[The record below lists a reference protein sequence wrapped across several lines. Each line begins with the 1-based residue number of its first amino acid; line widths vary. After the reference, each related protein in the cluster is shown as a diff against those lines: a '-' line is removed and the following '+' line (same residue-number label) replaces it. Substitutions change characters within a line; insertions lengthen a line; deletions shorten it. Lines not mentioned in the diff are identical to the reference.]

1 LSLIEEL
8 KRRNVF
14 KVAIA
19 YIVMAWL
26 VLQVADVILNNI
38 AAPGWIF
45 KVLMLFLA
53 IGLPFAVFFAWA
65 FELTPE
71 GLKRE
76 HEVDRARSITT
87 KTGRKLNLLI
97 TSVLVLALGYFAYDK
112 FVLSADRDAALIEAT
127 LQTVSEQ
134 TATEKVSAESDK
146 SIAVLPFVNM
156 SEDTSNEY
164 FSDGISEELLNLLA
178 KIPELRVIG
187 RTSSFQFKDKNEDLR
202 VIGEMLGVANIL
214 EGSVRKSGNTVRV
227 TAQLIN
233 AENGAHLWSDTY
245 DRNLDDVFKVQDE
258 IAEAVVSVL
267 KVKLLGEALPKRAT
281 PQLNEAYDLYL
292 KGRYFYTRLGAEYL
306 VTAQQFFEQAVEADP
321 ELALAWDGLAAAYIR
336 QILNG
341 QLPPDDGMALTWNA
355 LDRAVA
361 LDATLSVTHYRIGF
375 IRMIFDWDWPGANTA
390 FTKALAIDP
399 NFPDALSGEGLLSIL
414 LGQKKDAIDYAQR
427 GLQAD
432 PLRSSSYHNLG
443 FINYQAG
450 NYPAASAGFRNALEL
465 SDGSYTRGNY
475 YLSLVLLAQGKLD
488 EALAECQKETG
499 EQWRLAGLSVIHH
512 AMGRNSE
519 SRAALEEMSE
529 KFGDKAAYVIAS
541 AYAFR
546 DEIEAAF
553 EWLDR
558 AYAQHDPLLAWMKLD
573 PLLKNLEG
581 DPRLDAMLQKMNLGG
596 LDE

>member
-76 HEVDRARSITT
+76 HEVDRTRSITPD
-87 KTGRKLNLLI
+87 TGRKLNLLI
-97 TSVLVLALGYFAYDK
+97 TTVLVLALGYFAYDK
-112 FVLSADRDAALIEAT
+112 FVLSANRDAALIEAT
-127 LQTVSEQ
+127 MQTISEQ
-134 TATEKVSAESDK
+134 TATEKVPAQSDK

-156 SEDTSNEY
+156 SEEASNEY

-178 KIPELRVIG
+178 KIPEIRVIG

-233 AENGAHLWSDTY
+233 AEDGAHLWSDTY

-281 PQLNEAYDLYL
+281 P
-292 KGRYFYTRLGAEYL
+292 
-306 VTAQQFFEQAVEADP
+306 
-321 ELALAWDGLAAAYIR
+321 
-336 QILNG
+336 
-341 QLPPDDGMALTWNA
+341 
-355 LDRAVA
+355 
-361 LDATLSVTHYRIGF
+361 
-375 IRMIFDWDWPGANTA
+375 
-390 FTKALAIDP
+390 
-399 NFPDALSGEGLLSIL
+399 
-414 LGQKKDAIDYAQR
+414 
-427 GLQAD
+427 
-432 PLRSSSYHNLG
+432 
-443 FINYQAG
+443 
-450 NYPAASAGFRNALEL
+450 
-465 SDGSYTRGNY
+465 
-475 YLSLVLLAQGKLD
+475 
-488 EALAECQKETG
+488 
-499 EQWRLAGLSVIHH
+499 
-512 AMGRNSE
+512 
-519 SRAALEEMSE
+519 
-529 KFGDKAAYVIAS
+529 
-541 AYAFR
+541 
-546 DEIEAAF
+546 
-553 EWLDR
+553 
-558 AYAQHDPLLAWMKLD
+558 
-573 PLLKNLEG
+573 
-581 DPRLDAMLQKMNLGG
+581 
-596 LDE
+596 